1 MSERG
6 RGGDKS
12 DVGEPPTAPVRSIST
27 AEASAAGTE
36 AATVRFS
43 SLSIVDKTRGPLT
56 PTTPST
62 LDAVTT
68 GTESEQSSDRGRDEG
83 TSSPENPRQTTGT
96 ESEQSS
102 DRGRDERTSS
112 PEHPRQVIAVS
123 VAKGP
128 AAFFNLA
135 RKFLVTDEECDLS
148 ALEGAIVSAVDA
160 AHLLERSKIATI
172 IQIQTSYPT
181 VEPKKRREQ
190 GPTSSISEEAS
201 GTQHTETGAT
211 SATTGTS
218 TRQPQAIGS
227 SLAVAAGPGPS
238 SIDQPGSSTIDSST
252 SASPVKPKS
261 SVGTMRRARIVITVR
276 RTAAYKKW
284 LEDNPIQDTHTG
296 QDEDHI

>member
-62 LDAVTT
+62 LDAV
-68 GTESEQSSDRGRDEG
+68 
-83 TSSPENPRQTTGT
+83 TTGT